1 MTTEESVKQSVR
13 LPVFL
18 IIGFLIVV
26 GGVAIWLALSEPN
39 SVSKETIEIQQP
51 KAKIADNKIVLT
63 PNKEIK
69 TKPFLSIENPPA
81 IIRPIETEAQDPKK
95 LDTTVEKLKP
105 NHSKERQ
112 LTYNFKE
119 RKKRIK
125 KTETALSLDNKKN
138 APKRNFKP
146 IETSPIIRQQDI
158 TRNKKQHNVFTK
170 IKKSNPKPKLRNSNP
185 PQITSFHG
193 FPKVN
198 NEWNKP
204 YKIYARP
211 FNFSDKRPRIGIVVT
226 GLGQSSAATEAAIQS
241 LPGSITL
248 AFAPYSS
255 QLNEWIKLARTAG
268 HEVLITIP
276 MEPNNYPSYNPG
288 PQTLLTTLSK
298 ERNLERL
305 LWSLERAAGYV
316 GIVDYF
322 GSRFTASR
330 EHLVPVLKELKH
342 RGLLYLDSG
351 SSPLSVTRVISDE
364 IGIPAA
370 KTSVIL
376 DKTASRGN
384 IDQKLRELEQQARL
398 KNVAIGIASP
408 YPVTLE
414 RIMAWSRQL
423 RARGITIAPI
433 SALVKKPNGTNTI

>member
-1 MTTEESVKQSVR
+1 
-13 LPVFL
+13 
-18 IIGFLIVV
+18 
-26 GGVAIWLALSEPN
+26 
-39 SVSKETIEIQQP
+39 
-51 KAKIADNKIVLT
+51 
-63 PNKEIK
+63 
-69 TKPFLSIENPPA
+69 
-81 IIRPIETEAQDPKK
+81 
-95 LDTTVEKLKP
+95 
-105 NHSKERQ
+105 
-112 LTYNFKE
+112 
-119 RKKRIK
+119 
-125 KTETALSLDNKKN
+125 
-138 APKRNFKP
+138 
-146 IETSPIIRQQDI
+146 
-158 TRNKKQHNVFTK
+158 
-170 IKKSNPKPKLRNSNP
+170 
-185 PQITSFHG
+185 
-193 FPKVN
+193 
-198 NEWNKP
+198 
-204 YKIYARP
+204 
-211 FNFSDKRPRIGIVVT
+211 
-226 GLGQSSAATEAAIQS
+226 
-241 LPGSITL
+241 
-248 AFAPYSS
+248 
-255 QLNEWIKLARTAG
+255 
-268 HEVLITIP
+268 